1 MVTVPLPLFDNLNRF
16 NDTKPESAQIF
27 SQQDFDYAKEFI
39 YSYRGSEATFNSYRR
54 EIERYLHWCWL
65 VKKKSLKDIKR
76 AEFEEFVEFC
86 RKPPVEW
93 IATQNHRRFTNQGG
107 LLKPNE
113 NWRPFVVTVSKTARQ
128 QGVEADPKKYSPS
141 QKALQA
147 IFSILGSFYT
157 YLINEE
163 YLETNPVRQVRQK
176 SKFLRKQQSNHVIR
190 RLSELQWSYVIETA
204 EKMAHENPEH
214 ERTLFIMNA
223 LYGMYLRISELAA
236 SKRWEPQMGDFQK
249 DQDGHWWFTTVGKGN
264 KERIITVS
272 DAMLNALKRY
282 RESLGL
288 TALPPPGDTTP
299 LIAKTTGTGPI
310 GSTRRI
316 RIIVQDCFDR
326 AVERLR
332 QDNFIDEADTLQS
345 ATVHWLRH
353 TGISDD
359 VKHRPREHVRDD
371 AGHGSSAIT
380 DRYIDIELRER
391 HASGRKKII
400 KPE

>member
-1 MVTVPLPLFDNLNRF
+1 MSCPTPLFDNLSRF
-16 NDTKPESAQIF
+16 QDTKIDPAVIF
-27 SQQDFDYAKEFI
+27 NQQDFDHAKEFI
-39 YSYRGSEATFNSYRR
+39 YSYRGSEATFNAYRR
-54 EIERYLHWCWL
+54 EIERYLHWCWGT
-65 VKKKSLKDIKR
+65 KQKSLKDIKR

-86 RKPPVEW
+86 RKPPLEW
-93 IATQNHRRFTNQGG
+93 IGTQNYRRFSTEGG
-107 LLKPNE
+107 LLKPNA
-113 NWRPFVVTVSKTARQ
+113 NWRPFVITISKTARQ
-128 QGVEADPKKYSPS
+128 KGEEPDPRKYAPS

-157 YLINEE
+157 YLLNEE

-176 SKFLRKQQSNHVIR
+176 SKFLRKQQSSQVIR
-190 RLSELQWSYVIETA
+190 RLSELQWAYVIETA
-204 EKMAHENPEH
+204 EKAANAKPEQ

-236 SKRWEPQMGDFQK
+236 SERWEPQMGDFQK

-264 KERIITVS
+264 KERMITVS

-288 TALPPPGDTTP
+288 TALPAPGDTIP
-299 LIAKTTGTGPI
+299 LIAKNTGTGAI
-310 GSTRRI
+310 TSTRRI
-316 RIIVQDCFDR
+316 RIIVQSCFDH

-332 QDNFIDEADTLQS
+332 ADGFNEEADSLQS

-391 HASGRKKII
+391 HASGRKKVI